1 MEQQNRHALQVVIAS
16 GPEALGRAV
25 LGFAFAVCAAI
36 SGVKVTVIL
45 ALGGIAWAADHEP
58 AAKQSVNGFDSI
70 SNYTDILKDHG
81 ATVRLCSA
89 CLSESCAVTMEKND
103 QAQLPCVGLT
113 EVAIQAGYGPVPTVV
128 F

>member
-1 MEQQNRHALQVVIAS
+1 VEQQDRHALQVVIAS

-45 ALGGIAWAADHEP
+45 ALSGVAWAADQEP
-58 AAKQSVNGFDSI
+58 AAKQPVNGFDSI
-70 SNYTDILKDHG
+70 SNYTDMLRDHG

-89 CLSESCAVTMEKND
+89 CLSESCAMTTEKND
-103 QAQLPCVGLT
+103 PAQLPCVGLT
-113 EVAIQAGYGPVPTVV
+113 EVAIQAGYGPVQTVI